1 MKTWNFPSMVEGWK
15 GVLERYNY
23 VLLVIVVGCF
33 LLLLPTDRAQKEEAF
48 TPMPETF
55 QLEAFEQHLSSH
67 LSLIHGA
74 GTTKVVLTLKNDG
87 QTIYAQD
94 RVIESQ
100 GRNTTETVIIGSGS
114 SQQVVEVQQNYPEF
128 QGALI
133 ICEGGDNATVQ
144 LQMVQAV
151 AALTGL
157 RSDHITVCRSVNH
170 LK

>member
-1 MKTWNFPSMVEGWK
+1 MKTWNFPSIVEEWK
-15 GVLERYNY
+15 GVLERYKY
-23 VLLVIVVGCF
+23 VLVVIVVGGF
-33 LLLLPTDRAQKEEAF
+33 LLLLPSDREQTEELIAQTSEI
-48 TPMPETF
+48 F
-55 QLEAFEQHLSSH
+55 QLEAFEQHLSAH

-128 QGALI
+128 QGALV

-157 RSDHITVCRSVNH
+157 RSDHITVCRSINN